1 MMKRKSLIAM
11 ALGLT
16 FALNVPAVSFAAEN
30 DEAAALNEPDFYG
43 AIASSEEIDAQI
55 KEQRAL
61 LNRLKDKKKEAEKS
75 TNDASRRRIR
85 ELEEKIK
92 TLEAN
97 KQEEERADFSNAVRV
112 KELEAKIKTLENQKR
127 DEKTKASESS
137 EAMEQLM
144 KQIEEM
150 QLRLNE
156 QTRTQFLLDRAL
168 SKLDSLEEQSRAGSY
183 ERLVNPA
190 PSEAEVSY
198 TQDAIN
204 AQNNSTMVFRYAP
217 DQLYK
222 IYCRTGFLTDIALH
236 EGETVKFVGG
246 GDTSA
251 WAINSSTVGKVPHIY
266 IKPIVETS
274 TTNVIITTDRR
285 SYQLIVCTSDWYNPM
300 VRWTYGAEEAAE
312 AFRRQQIDE
321 MNVEAN
327 AVSVA
332 DLHFDYRVK
341 AVGDVKKPNMVFDDG
356 KKTIIQIRRKNG
368 RIPALFIRERGH
380 KSLTLT
386 NFKLKGDTFVLDQ
399 VIDYAELRY
408 GDNDYIVIKRKSA

>member
-16 FALNVPAVSFAAEN
+16 FALNVPAVSFAAVN
-30 DEAAALNEPDFYG
+30 DESAALNEPDFYG

-55 KEQRAL
+55 KEQRDL

-92 TLEAN
+92 TLEAS

-356 KKTIIQIRRKNG
+356 KKTIIQIKRKNG

-386 NFKLKGDTFVLDQ
+386 NFKLTGDTFVLDQ

>member
-30 DEAAALNEPDFYG
+30 GESAALNEPDFYG

-75 TNDASRRRIR
+75 ANDASRRRIR

-92 TLEAN
+92 ILEAS
-97 KQEEERADFSNAVRV
+97 KQEEEQADFSNEVRV

-168 SKLDSLEEQSRAGSY
+168 SKLDSLEEQSRAGGC

-356 KKTIIQIRRKNG
+356 KKTFIQIRRKNG

>member
-1 MMKRKSLIAM
+1 MMKHKSLIAM

-16 FALNVPAVSFAAEN
+16 FAFNVPAVSFAAEN
-30 DEAAALNEPDFYG
+30 DESAALDEPDFYG

-61 LNRLKDKKKEAEKS
+61 LNRLKNKKKEAEKS
-75 TNDASRRRIR
+75 TNTASHSRIR
-85 ELEEKIK
+85 KLEEKIK
-92 TLEAN
+92 TLEAS
-97 KQEEERADFSNAVRV
+97 KQEEERTDFSNAVRV

-127 DEKTKASESS
+127 NEKIKASESS
-137 EAMEQLM
+137 EAMERLM

-168 SKLDSLEEQSRAGSY
+168 STLDSLEEQSRAGSY

-190 PSEAEVSY
+190 PSEDKVSY

-300 VRWTYGAEEAAE
+300 VRWTYGAEAAAE

-332 DLHFDYRVK
+332 DLHFGYRVK
-341 AVGDVKKPNMVFDDG
+341 AVGNVEKPDMVFDDG
-356 KKTIIQIRRKNG
+356 KKTIIQIKRKNG

-386 NFKLKGDTFVLDQ
+386 NFKLKGDKFVLDQ

-408 GDNDYIVIKRKSA
+408 GNNDYVVIKRKSV

>member
-1 MMKRKSLIAM
+1 MKRKSLIAM
-11 ALGLT
+11 ALSLA
-16 FALNVPAVSFAAEN
+16 FALNVPIVSFAAEP
-30 DEAAALNEPDFYG
+30 DESAALNEPDFYG

-55 KEQRAL
+55 QEQRAL
-61 LNRLKDKKKEAEKS
+61 LKRLKDKKKELEKS
-75 TNDASRRRIR
+75 TNDASHNRIR
-85 ELEEKIK
+85 ELEEKIRA
-92 TLEAN
+92 LEAS
-97 KQEEERADFSNAVRV
+97 KQEEERADSTSSAVRV
-112 KELEAKIKTLENQKR
+112 KELEAKIMSLGSQKR
-127 DEKTKASESS
+127 EKKAKNSEPS

-144 KQIEEM
+144 MQIEEM

-156 QTRTQFLLDRAL
+156 QTRTQLLLDRAL

-190 PSEAEVSY
+190 PSEDEVSY

-266 IKPIVETS
+266 IKPIVEAN

-312 AFRRQQIDE
+312 AFRRQQMDE

-341 AVGDVKKPNMVFDDG
+341 AVGDVEKPDMVFDDG
-356 KKTIIQIRRKNG
+356 KKTVIRSKRNNG

-386 NFKLKGDTFVLDQ
+386 NCRLKGDTIVLDR

-408 GDNDYIVIKRKSA
+408 GDNNYVVIKRKSA

>member
-16 FALNVPAVSFAAEN
+16 FALNVPVVSFAAEN
-30 DEAAALNEPDFYG
+30 DKSAALNEPDFYG

-75 TNDASRRRIR
+75 TKDASRRRIR

-92 TLEAN
+92 TIEAN

-112 KELEAKIKTLENQKR
+112 KELEAKIKALDNQKR

-190 PSEAEVSY
+190 PSEDEVSY

-266 IKPIVETS
+266 IKPIVDTS

-327 AVSVA
+327 AVSVT

-341 AVGDVKKPNMVFDDG
+341 AVGDAEKPNMVFDDG
-356 KKTIIQIRRKNG
+356 KKTIIQIKRKNG